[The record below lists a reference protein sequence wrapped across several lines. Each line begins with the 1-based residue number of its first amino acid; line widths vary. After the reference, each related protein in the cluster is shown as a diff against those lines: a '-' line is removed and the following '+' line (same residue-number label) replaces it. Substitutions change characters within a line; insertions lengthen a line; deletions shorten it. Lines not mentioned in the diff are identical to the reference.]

1 MENVVCG
8 LVPCLW
14 YDSSFPGSGQLPASK
29 KEKFL
34 AYNMSLSFTAVGDV
48 PC

>member
-1 MENVVCG
+1 VENVVCG

-14 YDSSFPGSGQLPASK
+14 YDSSLPGSGQLPVSK
-29 KEKFL
+29 KKL